1 MISYKLF
8 EYGEPLRRVE
18 SDLPEVGEN
27 EILLRVKAAGV
38 CHSDL
43 HIRHGAY
50 DLGNGR
56 QLSMADRGLPLPL
69 TLGHE
74 IAGTAVQIGAKVS
87 GIELGHN
94 YLVYP
99 WQGCGSCA
107 MCTSGHENLCPTAN
121 RSIGVYQQ
129 GGYSDH
135 VLITNARY
143 LINIGD
149 MEPAEAAPYACSG
162 VTTYAA
168 MRKFDAEI
176 FRRETLVV
184 YGGGG
189 LGLMAVRIAKA
200 MGCPGVVV
208 VDPDVRKRD
217 AALDAG
223 ASAFISA
230 SGQDAAESIRTG
242 AGGRVYMILDC
253 VGSSDT
259 VEQGLGL
266 LAKGGMLVQV
276 GLFGGHVD
284 VPTPS
289 MPLGVKG
296 YQGSY
301 VGSIDETKA
310 LIALVRDKKIPQIPT
325 TILKLEDANEAL
337 ETLEQGNA
345 VGRQVLVP

>member
-8 EYGEPLRRVE
+8 EYGKPLQRVE

-74 IAGTAVQIGAKVS
+74 IAGTVVQTGAKVTN
-87 GIELGHN
+87 IELGRN

-99 WQGCGSCA
+99 WQGCGTCA
-107 MCTSGHENLCPTAN
+107 MCTAGHENLCPTAN
-121 RSIGVYQQ
+121 RSMGVYQQ

-135 VLITNARY
+135 VLVTDARY
-143 LINIGD
+143 LIDIGD
-149 MEPAEAAPYACSG
+149 MDPTEAAPYACSG
-162 VTTYAA
+162 VTTYSA
-168 MRKFDAEI
+168 MRKFDADI
-176 FRRETLVV
+176 FRRETLVI

-200 MGCPGVVV
+200 LDCPRIVV

-223 ASAFISA
+223 ASTFISA
-230 SGQDAAESIRTG
+230 NGQSSAEDIRAA

-253 VGSSDT
+253 VGSSET
-259 VEQGLGL
+259 VEQGLSL
-266 LAKGGMLVQV
+266 LAKGGKLVQV

-310 LIALVRDKKIPQIPT
+310 LIALVRDKQIPQIPT
-325 TILKLEDANEAL
+325 TTRKLEEANEAL
-337 ETLEQGNA
+337 ENLANGSA

>member
-8 EYGEPLRRVE
+8 GYGESLQRVE

-27 EILLRVKAAGV
+27 GILLQVKAAGV

-43 HIRHGAY
+43 HIRHGSY

-74 IAGTAVQIGAKVS
+74 IAGTVIQTGTKVT
-87 GIELGHN
+87 GIELGRN

-99 WQGCGSCA
+99 WQGCGSCP
-107 MCTSGHENLCPTAN
+107 MCTSGHENLCPTSN
-121 RSIGVYQQ
+121 RSMGVYQQ

-135 VLITNARY
+135 VLVTDARY
-143 LINIGD
+143 LIDIGD
-149 MEPAEAAPYACSG
+149 MQPAEAAPYACSG
-162 VTTYAA
+162 VTTYSA
-168 MRKFDAEI
+168 MRKFDAVI
-176 FRRETLVV
+176 FRRESLVV

-189 LGLMAVRIAKA
+189 LGLMAVSIAKA
-200 MGCPGVVV
+200 MGCPRIVV
-208 VDPDVRKRD
+208 VDPDVRKRE
-217 AALDAG
+217 AALNAG
-223 ASAFISA
+223 ASTFIST
-230 SGQDAAESIRTG
+230 SGQDAAEQIRTG

-259 VEQGLGL
+259 VKQGLDL
-266 LAKGGMLVQV
+266 LAKGGKLVQV

-301 VGSIDETKA
+301 VGSIDDTKE

-325 TILKLEDANEAL
+325 TLRKLEEANEAL
-337 ETLEQGNA
+337 ESLEKGNT

>member
-1 MISYKLF
+1 MISYQLF

-18 SDLPEVGEN
+18 SPLPEVGEQA
-27 EILLRVKAAGV
+27 ILLQVKAAGV

-43 HIRHGAY
+43 HICHGSY

-56 QLSMADRGLPLPL
+56 QLKMADRGLPLPL

-74 IAGTAVQIGAKVS
+74 IAGTVVQVGARVQ
-87 GIELGHN
+87 GIQVGRN

-99 WQGCGSCA
+99 WQGCGACV
-107 MCTSGHENLCPTAN
+107 MCNEGHENLCAHAN
-121 RSIGVYQQ
+121 RSMGVYQA

-135 VLITNARY
+135 VLVTDARY
-143 LINIGD
+143 LIDIGD
-149 MEPAEAAPYACSG
+149 MDPAEAAPYACSG
-162 VTTYAA
+162 VTTYSA
-168 MRKFDAEI
+168 MRKFDAAL
-176 FRRETLVV
+176 FSRESLVI

-189 LGLMAVRIAKA
+189 LGLMAVRLAKA
-200 MGCPGVVV
+200 MGCPSIVVV
-208 VDPDVRKRD
+208 EPNVRKRD
-217 AALDAG
+217 LALQAG
-223 ASAFISA
+223 ASAFVSTM
-230 SGQDAAESIRTG
+230 GAAAADEIRAA

-253 VGSSDT
+253 VGSSET

-266 LAKGGMLVQV
+266 LAKGGKLVQV

-301 VGSIDETKA
+301 VGSIEETKA
-310 LIALVRDKKIPQIPT
+310 LIALVRDQHVPQIPT
-325 TILKLEDANEAL
+325 TIRRLGEANEAL
-337 ETLEQGNA
+337 EALADGTAL
-345 VGRQVLVP
+345 GRQVLVP